1 VGEVPLPEL
10 KAIKKSAKLKGK
22 VRLVD
27 KDRRPVVLA
36 DLGCVVEGS
45 CMPHADPH
53 DPHTTLAGVAKR
65 FAIKPPE
72 PDGELVLKFKRFV
85 RAWIGKN
92 LVPLAPDSN
101 TSIEAWLAST
111 NYPFHRKEE
120 LAEKFKR
127 CEGRLDPRK
136 HYKCK
141 SFMKDEC
148 YPEYKHARA
157 INSRSDEFKCKVGP
171 IFRLIEKVVF
181 QNKAFIKRIPV
192 SDRPRYILD
201 MLKREGAI
209 YMATDYTAYESLFT
223 GVLMDACEFQLYDY
237 MTQYLPEHTEFMG
250 LMREVLGGE
259 NVCEF
264 KHFTVSLDATRMS
277 GEMCTSLGNGFS
289 NLMFMLFMC
298 TEAGCKNVSG
308 VVEGDDGLFTMIGTP
323 PSSELFARLGLVIK
337 VEIHTNIEEASFCG
351 LIFDVFDCL
360 NVTDPR
366 DVLAS
371 IGWSS
376 ARYAKSNTNKRK
388 TLLRCKALSAAYQYP
403 GCPIVAALAEYILRV
418 TKSHDTRHMISQWK
432 NTYER
437 TQLIEAQDY
446 GYSFIYPPLN
456 TRLLVEKK
464 YGISIEHQVCIEKYF
479 DSLDELQHLCHP
491 IIDLYM
497 PVVWKQY
504 WNNYVLS
511 VCEEYPG
518 ARWVQC
524 KEFKLKNP
532 LSAT

>member
-1 VGEVPLPEL
+1 ME
-10 KAIKKSAKLKGK
+10 
-22 VRLVD
+22 
-27 KDRRPVVLA
+27 RRPVVLS

-45 CMPHADPH
+45 CMPHCDPH
-53 DPHTTLAGVAKR
+53 DPLTTLAGVAKR
-65 FAIKPPE
+65 FAFKPPE
-72 PDGELVLKFKRFV
+72 PESELLSHFKRFV
-85 RAWIGKN
+85 RQWIGEN
-92 LVPLAPDSN
+92 LISLAPDSDISVQ
-101 TSIEAWLAST
+101 TWLDST
-111 NYPFHRKEE
+111 NYPLHRKDE
-120 LAEKFKR
+120 LMRKYTD

-181 QNKAFIKRIPV
+181 KHKAFIKRIPV
-192 SDRPRYILD
+192 SDRPQYILD
-201 MLKREGAI
+201 MLKRNGAI
-209 YMATDYTAYESLFT
+209 YMATDYTAFESLFT
-223 GVLMDACEFQLYDY
+223 RDIMEACEFQLYEY
-237 MTQYLPEHTEFMG
+237 MTQYLPDGASFMG
-250 LMREVLGGE
+250 LLREVLGGE

-264 KHFTVSLDATRMS
+264 KNFTVSLDATRMS

-298 TEAGCKNVSG
+298 QEAGCTNVDG

-323 PSSELFARLGLVIK
+323 PTTELFARLGLVIK
-337 VEIHTNIEEASFCG
+337 IDIHTNIEEASFCG
-351 LIFDVFDCL
+351 LIFDVDDRL

-376 ARYAKSNTNKRK
+376 AKYAKSNTNKRK

-403 GCPIVAALAEYILRV
+403 GCPIVGALAKYILRV
-418 TKSHDTRHMISQWK
+418 TRSYDVRHMVSNWQ

-437 TQLIEAQDY
+437 TQLIEALDY
-446 GYSFIYPPLN
+446 GYDFKNPPTN

-464 YGISIEHQVCIEKYF
+464 YGISIEHQLCIEAYL
-479 DSLDELQHLCHP
+479 DSLDELQHLHHP

-497 PVVWKQY
+497 PLLWKQY
-504 WNNYVLS
+504 WFNYVLGK
-511 VCEEYPG
+511 CDEYPG
-518 ARWVQC
+518 AHWVHCQIY
-524 KEFKLKNP
+524 ELNNP
-532 LSAT
+532 LSDT